1 MATLRGSIR
10 ATSPSTTSSV
20 VQRIISRTASKSFIG
35 STPGEY
41 ITYLLRSQTHEDED
55 CLPVIDLYG

>member
-1 MATLRGSIR
+1 MMRV
-10 ATSPSTTSSV
+10 PSHNFV
-20 VQRIISRTASKSFIG
+20 G

-41 ITYLLRSQTHEDED
+41 ITYLLRSQSKEAGE